1 MELGTDMPLL
11 GIIVANREVVQQQVD
26 GVNCGV
32 LTCVYAERLARGI
45 PRNKKSQH
53 NHFFDL
59 RGYKLTNAVEM
70 ALL

>member
-1 MELGTDMPLL
+1 MPLL
-11 GIIVANREVVQQQVD
+11 GIIVANKEVVQQQVD

-32 LTCVYAERLARGI
+32 STCVYAERLARDI

-53 NHFFDL
+53 NLFFDL
-59 RGYKLTNAVEM
+59 QGYKLMNAVEI